1 MNITLELDSK
11 QYKDLTRYCELNKL
25 VPEDIVK
32 KSYLEGFSIEK
43 YGLLG
48 NMGGIQ
54 EKRVEIEVIRE
65 KRVEIPVEVI
75 KEVVK
80 IEYVEVPVEKIVTK
94 EVTVEKLVEVIKEVP
109 VDRVVEKIVEVTK
122 EIPVEKVVIKEVVKE
137 VPVEIVVTKT
147 EYISDDTKT
156 NELLLK
162 IQQLESDKQ
171 LFSTKTQELEGE
183 VLKFSTITTENEN
196 IFHYKMSK
204 KDEELDRLRQTL
216 DELLDRPPVEKI
228 VEVVV
233 EKEITDNTSKSKLDA
248 LQNTLA
254 KVRQETLEKDKKI
267 RELEQTIQEIQKFQD
282 NKQAVYLKGS
292 NLDDKLYK

>member
-11 QYKDLTRYCELNKL
+11 QYKDLTRYCELNKF

-32 KSYLEGFSIEK
+32 KSYLEGFTIEK

-48 NMGGIQ
+48 GTGGVQ
-54 EKRVEIEVIRE
+54 EKEVIKEVVVE

-80 IEYVEVPVEKIVTK
+80 VEYVEVPVEKVVTIEK
-94 EVTVEKLVEVIKEVP
+94 PVERVVEVIKEVP
-109 VDRVVEKIVEVTK
+109 VERVVEKIVEVTK

-137 VPVEIVVTKT
+137 VPVEKVVTKI
-147 EYISDDTKT
+147 EYISDNTQE

-162 IQQLESDKQ
+162 IQQLESERQDFSTK
-171 LFSTKTQELEGE
+171 LTETEGELEIFSTKT
-183 VLKFSTITTENEN
+183 TEMEN
-196 IFHYKMSK
+196 IFQDKMSK
-204 KDEELDRLRQTL
+204 KDEELDELRRTL
-216 DELLDRPPVEKI
+216 DEHLAKPPMEKI

-233 EKEITDNTSKSKLDA
+233 EKESTDNSLKPKLDA

-267 RELEQTIQEIQKFQD
+267 RELEQTILDIQRLQE